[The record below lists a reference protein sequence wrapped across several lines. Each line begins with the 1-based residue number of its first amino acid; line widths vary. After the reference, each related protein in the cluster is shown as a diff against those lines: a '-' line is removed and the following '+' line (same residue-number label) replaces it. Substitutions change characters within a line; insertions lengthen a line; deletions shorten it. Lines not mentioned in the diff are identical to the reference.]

1 MEKPSKKRPSQK
13 PSAVV
18 DVLQRLF
25 ENSKSPLADGFQ
37 RWRLESHWTVIVGE
51 TLGKHSR
58 PIQYD
63 RGTLIVEVTN
73 SVWLNEIRFLLD
85 EIRTKVNQHQGS
97 NWVQRIQLVHK

>member
-1 MEKPSKKRPSQK
+1 MKRPSQK

-37 RWRLESHWTVIVGE
+37 RWKLENQWKDIVGP
-51 TLGKHSR
+51 TLSQHSR
-58 PIQYD
+58 PIQYFK
-63 RGTLIVEVTN
+63 GTLIIEVTN
-73 SVWLNEIRFLLD
+73 SVWLNEIRFLLED
-85 EIRTKVNQHQGS
+85 IKEKVNHHQGS